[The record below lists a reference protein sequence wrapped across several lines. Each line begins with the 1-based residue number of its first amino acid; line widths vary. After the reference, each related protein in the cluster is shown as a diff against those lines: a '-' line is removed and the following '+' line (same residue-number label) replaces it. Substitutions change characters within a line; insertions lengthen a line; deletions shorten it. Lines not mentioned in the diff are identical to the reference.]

1 MQFTREQSS
10 SHLIRAWEPGRI
22 RIAERWFTAHLIV
35 SADTILSE
43 WTPRD
48 LARVTVADLKPV
60 LELEPELIILG
71 SGSAALP
78 PDVDLMAELAAHGIG
93 LECMQTSAACRT
105 FNVLVHEGRRV
116 AAALIVT

>member
-22 RIAERWFTAHLIV
+22 RIAERWFTTHLIV

-48 LARVTVADLKPV
+48 TSRVTVADLEPV

-71 SGSAALP
+71 SGSVAAP
-78 PDVDLMAELAAHGIG
+78 PDVDLMAELAARGIG

-105 FNVLVHEGRRV
+105 FNVLIHEGRRA